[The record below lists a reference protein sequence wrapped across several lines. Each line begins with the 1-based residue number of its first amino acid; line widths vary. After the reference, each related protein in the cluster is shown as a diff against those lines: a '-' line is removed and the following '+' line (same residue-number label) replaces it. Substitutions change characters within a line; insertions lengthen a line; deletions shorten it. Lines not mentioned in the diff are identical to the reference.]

1 MAGIEL
7 KKMSYKDPVT
17 GEEKSFYPETDAA
30 VVKTSD
36 GSTVQAH
43 INNTAIHLTQAKL
56 DAAIDAVKNGDL
68 KTVQDN
74 LSTLQ
79 TAVNAFLNGDADG
92 GTMDRLVEL
101 VAAINANKD
110 SIDALVSDKVAKT
123 DIVNDLT
130 SGGTGKVLS
139 AEQGKALKTLIDAID
154 AHSHTNKAIL
164 DGLGKDASGNL
175 QFNGKT
181 LDGQVDVAVL
191 NASGEI
197 PATLRSGGLI
207 IRAIE

>member
-36 GSTVQAH
+36 GSTVQSR
-43 INNTAIHLTQAKL
+43 INNL

-74 LSTLQ
+74 LSALQ

-139 AEQGKALKTLIDAID
+139 AEQGKALKTLIEAID

-164 DGLGKDASGNL
+164 DGLGKDAAGNL

-181 LDGQVDVAVL
+181 LDGQIDVAVL

-197 PATLRSGGLI
+197 PATLRPGGLI